1 MGIVIRMRVF
11 HLSIGCALLCGSATP
26 LPAQTGDIRGVHDPC
41 LIKAGDTYVLFATG
55 RGIPMRRSSDLEKW
69 SSSGRVFEEIPEW
82 CAREVPGFR
91 GWIWAPDISYFN
103 GRYHLYYSVS
113 TFGRN
118 RSCIGLAVNKT
129 LDAASK
135 DYLWI
140 DLGKVVESQ
149 PGRDDW
155 NAIDPALAVDESGAP
170 WLAFGSFWSGIKMRR
185 IDPASGLV
193 SSEDSTLYALASRP
207 GKAGVEAPFLIRR
220 EGWHYLFVSFDI
232 CCRGVDSTYRI
243 MVGRSK
249 KITGPYMDREGRPM
263 LDGGGTEL
271 LASHGSMRGPGHN
284 AVLAE
289 QGRHWL
295 VHHYYDAEDRERS
308 RLRIAPLRWTSAG
321 WPETDAGG
329 H

>member
-1 MGIVIRMRVF
+1 M
-11 HLSIGCALLCGSATP
+11 
-26 LPAQTGDIRGVHDPC
+26 HDPC
-41 LIKAGDTYVLFATG
+41 VIQADNAYVLFATG
-55 RGIPMRRSSDLEKW
+55 RGIPMRRSPDLKHW
-69 SSSGRVFEEIPEW
+69 TLAGRVFEEIPEW

-91 GWIWAPDISYFN
+91 GWIWAPDITFFN

-129 LDAASK
+129 LDPASK
-135 DYLWI
+135 DHLWT

-155 NAIDPALAVDESGAP
+155 NAIDPALALDESGAP

-185 IDPASGLV
+185 MDPKSGLV
-193 SSEDSTLYALASRP
+193 SDDDPTLYALASRP

-220 EGWHYLFVSFDI
+220 KDWHYLFVSFDV

-243 MVGRSK
+243 MVGRSR
-249 KITGPYMDREGRPM
+249 KITGPYVDRDGRAM

-271 LASHGSMRGPGHN
+271 LASQGSMRGPGHN
-284 AVLAE
+284 AVL
-289 QGRHWL
+289 QDQDRDWL
-295 VHHYYDAEDRERS
+295 VHHYYDAEDRGRS
-308 RLRIAPLRWTSAG
+308 RLRIAPLRWTADG
-321 WPETDAGG
+321 WPEPEASAGSSHGTD
-329 H
+329 